1 MTYKT
6 LRKRYSEYRS
16 IAVKR
21 QKALQQ
27 KGYEKVPEVTNAKFP
42 TLRELDSRQ
51 DFDTELYLKLKMKQL
66 VEFLNNPLTLVSN
79 QKDRSMFKALKTL
92 QLHGYNIYETNF
104 ESFGDFMDALRAR
117 SLGILFDSRDAA
129 EFFEKNW
136 KKDMSIDDLM
146 KSYEKYELKEQAAQV
161 ENIRA
166 LYNGDDEKM
175 HERFMAVPGMTKKR
189 LEEVEKYIERKN
201 KKGK

>member
-16 IAVKR
+16 VAVKR

-27 KGYEKVPEVTNAKFP
+27 KGYVNVPEVTNAKFP

-66 VEFLNNPLTLVSN
+66 VEFLNNPLTLLSN

-92 QLHGYNIYETNF
+92 QLHGYNIYETNY
-104 ESFGDFMDALRAR
+104 EAFGEFMDALRAR

-129 EFFEKNW
+129 EFFEKKW

-146 KSYEKYELKEQAAQV
+146 KSYTKYELNEQAAQV

-166 LYNGDDEKM
+166 LYNGDDEKI
-175 HERFMAVPGMTKKR
+175 HERSMALPGMTKKR
-189 LEEVEKYIERKN
+189 LEEIEKYIEREH
-201 KKGK
+201 KKRK